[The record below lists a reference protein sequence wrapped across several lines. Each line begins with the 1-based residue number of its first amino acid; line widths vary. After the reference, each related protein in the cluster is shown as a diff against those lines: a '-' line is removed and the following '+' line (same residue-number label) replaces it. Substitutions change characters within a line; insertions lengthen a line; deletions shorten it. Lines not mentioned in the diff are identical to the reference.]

1 MVITTSASRTM
12 PSSSFLGR
20 SAEMSIPT
28 SFMASTTAGLSWSAG
43 SLPAERTLTRSPA
56 FRWSRP
62 AAIWLRPALWTQT
75 KRTSG
80 RPSATAVA

>member
-1 MVITTSASRTM
+1 MITTSDSRTM
-12 PSSSFLGR
+12 PSSSFFGR

-28 SFMASTTAGLSWSAG
+28 SSIARTTAGLSLSAG
-43 SLPAERTLTRSPA
+43 SLPAEITRTRPAARRSSSA
-56 FRWSRP
+56 

-80 RPSATAVA
+80 T